1 MHLSFLCHIGA
12 ARNRSLLQDLQPV
25 ITIVEE
31 AAEVFEAHT
40 ITSLT
45 PGCQHLI
52 LIGDHQQLRP
62 SPTVYDLQ
70 IGYYLDVSLF
80 ERMVTNGLRFERLCL
95 QHRMRPEIAK
105 MLDHIYVSPKLQNHD
120 SVLKFE
126 NVKGVKRNLFFVD
139 HNERE
144 VMITKLN
151 SNKLYDLL
159 LKYKFAT
166 TGHRLYL
173 RQKLKPDNEILRKR
187 ITDRLVLS

>member
-1 MHLSFLCHIGA
+1 M
-12 ARNRSLLQDLQPV
+12 LQDIKPV

-40 ITSLT
+40 VTSLT

-70 IGYYLDVSLF
+70 INYALDVSLF
-80 ERMVTNGLRFERLCL
+80 ERMISNGLQFKRLCL

-105 MLDHIYVSPKLQNHD
+105 MLDHIYVNPKLQNHD

-126 NVKGVKRNLFFVD
+126 DIKGVERNLFFVD
-139 HNERE
+139 HEEKE
-144 VMITKLN
+144 VIIARSHLGF
-151 SNKLYDLL
+151 L
-159 LKYKFAT
+159 
-166 TGHRLYL
+166 
-173 RQKLKPDNEILRKR
+173 
-187 ITDRLVLS
+187 